1 VRQLLEQF
9 LSWDNIRG
17 SLPLVLQG
25 FVVNLRMMLVAEAA
39 VLAWALVLA
48 LLRVAPGS
56 WAAPLRWLSVAYV
69 DFFRGVPLLLVFFL
83 VGFGLPQTSL
93 PGFAGMS
100 LFTLSVISLTL
111 VYGAYVAEVYRA
123 GIQSV
128 HPSQVAAGRS
138 LGLSYA
144 KTMRFVVLPQAVRR
158 VVPPLLNDFVGLQKD
173 TALAGV
179 IGVLDGFRQASIYAG
194 NTFNVSSL
202 VGLSLC
208 FVLITVPLA
217 RLTDWLLRRDA
228 ARMQAATR

>member
-1 VRQLLEQF
+1 MGQLVEQF
-9 LSWDNIRG
+9 LSWENISG
-17 SLPLVLQG
+17 SLPLVLHG
-25 FVVNLRMMLVAEAA
+25 FLVNLEMMVVAEAA
-39 VLAWALVLA
+39 VLVWALLLA
-48 LLRVAPGS
+48 LARVAPGG
-56 WAAPLRWLSVAYV
+56 WAAPLRVLSVGYV

-93 PGFAGMS
+93 PGFSGMS
-100 LFTLSVISLTL
+100 LFALSVISLTL

-123 GIQSV
+123 GIESV

-179 IGVLDGFRQASIYAG
+179 IGVLDGFKQASIYAG
-194 NTFNVSSL
+194 NHFNVSSL
-202 VGLSLC
+202 VGLSCC
-208 FVLITVPLA
+208 FVAITIPLA
-217 RLTDWLLRRDA
+217 RFTDRLLRRDA
-228 ARMQAATR
+228 ARRRAGVA